1 MEAEEKRGYIQN
13 LAVEAD
19 AHQRRGQELQNQ
31 MQSLQMAEVEMKK
44 TEEALK
50 NLKEKGTALFSL
62 GSGVFVGGELKN
74 ANKILVNVGSE
85 VLVEMDVASTLKFIT
100 ERGKEIGAAKE
111 ELLKAMQAI
120 SNRLREIDM
129 EARELIGH
137 EHHEHEHGEK

>member
-31 MQSLQMAEVEMKK
+31 MQSLQMAETEMKK

-62 GSGVFVGGELKN
+62 GSGVFVGGEIKN

-85 VLVEMDVASTLKFIT
+85 VLVEMGVASTLKFIT
-100 ERGKEIGAAKE
+100 ERGKEIGTAKE

-129 EARELIGH
+129 EARQIMGH
-137 EHHEHEHGEK
+137 EHSEK